1 MPNFI
6 VLIIILVFTK
16 VVVAHL
22 DLRLASNSASP
33 RLVFETLQQLK
44 AGCVLF
50 PHLEDGVR
58 HWSDA
63 STDWS
68 VAAPSRLQDWLLAPW
83 PRCSQRLQTAQLVF
97 APLSL
102 PFSGSG
108 TFHMLIQ
115 VLVGRAQPFSL
126 CLFSVCIFKGTGL
139 LLGSLSDECLI
150 PGICWISEP
159 SAGLPLGSQIAC

>member
-22 DLRLASNSASP
+22 DLRLASSSASP
-33 RLVFETLQQLK
+33 RLVFETLQLLT
-44 AGCVLF
+44 AGCLLF

-68 VAAPSRLQDWLLAPW
+68 VAAPSRLQDWLLAP
-83 PRCSQRLQTAQLVF
+83 CRLH
-97 APLSL
+97 SW
-102 PFSGSG
+102 S
-108 TFHMLIQ
+108 
-115 VLVGRAQPFSL
+115 
-126 CLFSVCIFKGTGL
+126 L
-139 LLGSLSDECLI
+139 LL
-150 PGICWISEP
+150 
-159 SAGLPLGSQIAC
+159 